1 MEGSIKGSATL
12 VCRNAILLLCE
23 LTILHRE
30 LLVSKISR
38 KELKEV
44 LSEIIEIVK
53 FHWNSCIE
61 VYNFWVD
68 VQGYGFSTRVITIAN
83 RSKMAVKRKGDLPY

>member
-12 VCRNAILLLCE
+12 VCRNAILVLCE

-53 FHWNSCIE
+53 FH
-61 VYNFWVD
+61 
-68 VQGYGFSTRVITIAN
+68 
-83 RSKMAVKRKGDLPY
+83 